1 MAINNID
8 SQFAAARA
16 EVRALIKHCK
26 GDTNIGGRSIEVLQS
41 IVDTR
46 DAIQNDSY
54 KSSESFHRYPL
65 DVRDRPLHA
74 DDEPTNLN
82 FQTFKELEDNEE
94 MRQTD
99 RLCFGGYPTLT
110 KPDFN
115 LSAGLDKKTCK
126 L

>member
-8 SQFAAARA
+8 TQFATARA

-26 GDTNIGGRSIEVLQS
+26 ADTNIGGRSIEVLQS
-41 IVDTR
+41 IVATL

-54 KSSESFHRYPL
+54 DRPEGFHRLPVAV
-65 DVRDRPLHA
+65 DPNPQNS
-74 DDEPTNLN
+74 DD
-82 FQTFKELEDNEE
+82 E

-99 RLCFGGYPTLT
+99 RLCFGNSISILSDPPTLT

-115 LSAGLDKKTCK
+115 LSAGLDKKECK

>member
-8 SQFAAARA
+8 TQFANARA

-26 GDTNIGGRSIEVLQS
+26 ADTNIGGRSIEVLQS
-41 IVDTR
+41 IVDTL
-46 DAIQNDSY
+46 DSIQNDSY
-54 KSSESFHRYPL
+54 DHPTSF
-65 DVRDRPLHA
+65 DRHPQNSA
-74 DDEPTNLN
+74 D
-82 FQTFKELEDNEE
+82 E

-99 RLCFGGYPTLT
+99 RLCFEVGSSLT

>member
-8 SQFAAARA
+8 TQFAIARA

-26 GDTNIGGRSIEVLQS
+26 ADTNIGGRSIEVLQS
-41 IVDTR
+41 IVDTL

-54 KSSESFHRYPL
+54 DRPEGFHRLPVAV
-65 DVRDRPLHA
+65 DPDPQIS
-74 DDEPTNLN
+74 DD
-82 FQTFKELEDNEE
+82 E

-99 RLCFGGYPTLT
+99 RLCFGNSISILSDTPSLT

-115 LSAGLDKKTCK
+115 LSSGLDKKACK

>member
-1 MAINNID
+1 MALNNID

-26 GDTNIGGRSIEVLQS
+26 PDTQLGGQSIDILQS
-41 IVDTR
+41 IVDTL

-54 KSSESFHRYPL
+54 DHPTSF
-65 DVRDRPLHA
+65 DRHPQNSA
-74 DDEPTNLN
+74 D
-82 FQTFKELEDNEE
+82 K

-99 RLCFGGYPTLT
+99 RLCFGNSISILSDPPTLT

-115 LSAGLDKKTCK
+115 LSSGLDKKECK

>member
-26 GDTNIGGRSIEVLQS
+26 ADTNIGGRSIDVLQS
-41 IVDTR
+41 IVDTL
-46 DAIQNDSY
+46 DSIQNDSY
-54 KSSESFHRYPL
+54 DHPTSF
-65 DVRDRPLHA
+65 DRHPQNSA
-74 DDEPTNLN
+74 D
-82 FQTFKELEDNEE
+82 K

-99 RLCFGGYPTLT
+99 RLCFEGSPMLT

>member
-1 MAINNID
+1 MALNNID
-8 SQFAAARA
+8 TQFANARA
-16 EVRALIKHCK
+16 EVRALIDHCNSN
-26 GDTNIGGRSIEVLQS
+26 TTIGGQSIMVLQS
-41 IVDTR
+41 IVDTL

-54 KSSESFHRYPL
+54 DHPTSF
-65 DVRDRPLHA
+65 DRHPQNSA
-74 DDEPTNLN
+74 D
-82 FQTFKELEDNEE
+82 K

-99 RLCFGGYPTLT
+99 RLCFEGSPMLT

>member
-8 SQFAAARA
+8 TQFAIARA
-16 EVRALIKHCK
+16 EVRALIDHCNSN
-26 GDTNIGGRSIEVLQS
+26 TTIGGQSIMVLQS
-41 IVDTR
+41 IVDTL

-54 KSSESFHRYPL
+54 DRPEGFHRLPVAV
-65 DVRDRPLHA
+65 DPDPQIS
-74 DDEPTNLN
+74 DD
-82 FQTFKELEDNEE
+82 E

-99 RLCFGGYPTLT
+99 RLCFGNSISILSDPPTLT

-115 LSAGLDKKTCK
+115 LSSGLDKKECK

>member
-1 MAINNID
+1 MALNNID
-8 SQFAAARA
+8 SQFAAART

-26 GDTNIGGRSIEVLQS
+26 PDTQLGGQTIDILQS
-41 IVDTR
+41 IVDTL

-54 KSSESFHRYPL
+54 DHPTSFDRQPQSS
-65 DVRDRPLHA
+65 A
-74 DDEPTNLN
+74 D
-82 FQTFKELEDNEE
+82 K

-115 LSAGLDKKTCK
+115 LSAGLEAKDWKRCK
-126 L
+126 F

>member
-8 SQFAAARA
+8 SQFATARA

-26 GDTNIGGRSIEVLQS
+26 ADTNIGGRSIDVLQS
-41 IVDTR
+41 IVDTL

-54 KSSESFHRYPL
+54 KSSESFHRLPVAV
-65 DVRDRPLHA
+65 DPSPQISD
-74 DDEPTNLN
+74 
-82 FQTFKELEDNEE
+82 E

-99 RLCFGGYPTLT
+99 RLCFGNSISILSDPPTLT

-115 LSAGLDKKTCK
+115 LSAGLDKKACK

>member
-1 MAINNID
+1 MALNNID
-8 SQFAAARA
+8 SQFAVART

-26 GDTNIGGRSIEVLQS
+26 PDTQLGGQSIDILQS
-41 IVDTR
+41 IVDTL

-54 KSSESFHRYPL
+54 DHPTSF
-65 DVRDRPLHA
+65 DRHPQNSA
-74 DDEPTNLN
+74 D
-82 FQTFKELEDNEE
+82 K

-99 RLCFGGYPTLT
+99 RLCFEGSPMLT

-115 LSAGLDKKTCK
+115 LSAGLDKKACK

>member
-8 SQFAAARA
+8 SQFATARA

-26 GDTNIGGRSIEVLQS
+26 ADTNIGGRSIEVLQS
-41 IVDTR
+41 IVGTL

-54 KSSESFHRYPL
+54 DRPEGFHRLPVAV
-65 DVRDRPLHA
+65 DP
-74 DDEPTNLN
+74 
-82 FQTFKELEDNEE
+82 
-94 MRQTD
+94 
-99 RLCFGGYPTLT
+99 PTLI

>member
-26 GDTNIGGRSIEVLQS
+26 PDTQLGGQSIDILQS
-41 IVDTR
+41 IVDTL

-54 KSSESFHRYPL
+54 DHPTSF
-65 DVRDRPLHA
+65 DRHPQNSA
-74 DDEPTNLN
+74 D
-82 FQTFKELEDNEE
+82 K

-99 RLCFGGYPTLT
+99 RLCFGTSIYLPSDDEDPPTLT

-115 LSAGLDKKTCK
+115 LSAGLEAEDWKRCK